1 MKIAGLMLAAGR
13 GERLGGAIP
22 KPLALIEGRALLDY
36 ALEAMLSAGIDP
48 VFVVVGYRGEEVALV
63 VADGVS
69 VIENPGWAEGVA
81 SSLRMGLKALE
92 NKSSVEAVCVGLA
105 DQPRIGAAAYRRLAE
120 AHAAGA
126 RLAVATYGG
135 VRSNPV
141 LLDRSLWSEA
151 CALEGDVGARAL
163 MPRHEVVEVPC
174 DDTGDP
180 TDVDTPID
188 LISLDQE
195 QVPEG
200 PPPGG

>member
-1 MKIAGLMLAAGR
+1 MLAAGR
-13 GERLGGAIP
+13 GERLGGTTP
-22 KPLALIEGRALLDY
+22 KPLALIEGRSLLDQ

-48 VFVVVGYRGEEVALV
+48 VFVVVGYRGADVALA

-69 VIENPGWAEGVA
+69 VIENPGWVEGIA
-81 SSLRMGLKALE
+81 SSLRMGLEALE
-92 NKSSVEAVCVGLA
+92 NDSSVEAVCVGLA

-135 VRSNPV
+135 IRGNPV

-151 CALEGDVGARAL
+151 RALKGDVGARAL
-163 MPRHEVVEVPC
+163 MSRHEVVEVPC
-174 DDTGDP
+174 EDTGDP
-180 TDVDTPID
+180 TDVDTPTD
-188 LISLDQE
+188 LESLGRGT
-195 QVPEG
+195 VPEG